1 MSLCGLHRR
10 LRGALVGQFAT
21 VELTS
26 SPGSDRLV
34 RAMRRLGCPEPAI
47 AFYDEHVEADAVH
60 EQIVRHGVIAPL
72 LAAEPHLAAT
82 SCSASAAAASSATA
96 SATRCST
103 RGRSGRSDAARPAAR
118 RPGARRERA
127 MTRRP
132 VAVVTGASRGL
143 GFLLARE
150 LADRGHDL
158 VVNARSESGLA
169 VAAAA
174 CRSAAPQVVTVPGDV
189 ADPALGQQLVD
200 TATERF
206 GRLDVLVTNAGSIQ
220 VGPAFAMR
228 AQDFANAM
236 DLMFYGVLHPVLAAL
251 PVMKERGA
259 GRILV
264 ISSIGGKL
272 PAPHLLPY
280 VAAKHAAVGF
290 AEGLRV
296 EAIRH
301 GITVTCAVPGLMRT
315 GSPRNALFTGDQAG
329 EHRWFTLGDSLPLVS
344 MDAERAARQLVA
356 AALKGKPEVAPHP
369 AGEDRDAGAR
379 PGAVDDDAPGQRG
392 QPAAAERRDA
402 RGPCARATPSRS
414 RRGGSTR

>member
-1 MSLCGLHRR
+1 MS
-10 LRGALVGQFAT
+10 A
-21 VELTS
+21 
-26 SPGSDRLV
+26 
-34 RAMRRLGCPEPAI
+34 
-47 AFYDEHVEADAVH
+47 
-60 EQIVRHGVIAPL
+60 
-72 LAAEPHLAAT
+72 
-82 SCSASAAAASSATA
+82 
-96 SATRCST
+96 
-103 RGRSGRSDAARPAAR
+103 
-118 RPGARRERA
+118 
-127 MTRRP
+127 RP

-158 VVNARSESGLA
+158 VVNARSEPGLA

-174 CRSAAPQVVTVPGDV
+174 LQERGAQVVTVPGDI
-189 ADPALGQQLVD
+189 ADPATGQRLVD
-200 TATERF
+200 TALERF
-206 GRLDVLVTNAGSIQ
+206 DRLDVLVTNAGTIQ

-228 AQDFANAM
+228 AHDFGAAM
-236 DLMFYGVLHPVLAAL
+236 DLMYYGVVHPVLAAL
-251 PVMKERGA
+251 PVMKDRGA

-315 GSPRNALFTGDQAG
+315 GSPRNALFTGDQPA

-344 MDAERAARQLVA
+344 MDAERAAKKLVR
-356 AALKGKPEVAPHP
+356 AALRGTPEIATTPLAKIGMRVHGLAPSTTLRLIGVVNRLLPTDETPRPMRPGHAVERPSRWFGALTALTRRAAHRYHQHDDVASDP
-369 AGEDRDAGAR
+369 AGGR
-379 PGAVDDDAPGQRG
+379 
-392 QPAAAERRDA
+392 
-402 RGPCARATPSRS
+402 
-414 RRGGSTR
+414 STRR

>member
-1 MSLCGLHRR
+1 MN
-10 LRGALVGQFAT
+10 A
-21 VELTS
+21 
-26 SPGSDRLV
+26 
-34 RAMRRLGCPEPAI
+34 
-47 AFYDEHVEADAVH
+47 
-60 EQIVRHGVIAPL
+60 
-72 LAAEPHLAAT
+72 
-82 SCSASAAAASSATA
+82 
-96 SATRCST
+96 
-103 RGRSGRSDAARPAAR
+103 
-118 RPGARRERA
+118 
-127 MTRRP
+127 RP

-174 CRSAAPQVVTVPGDV
+174 LQERGAQVFTVPGDV
-189 ADPALGQQLVD
+189 ADPAVGQRLVD

-206 GRLDVLVTNAGSIQ
+206 GRLDVLVTNAGTIQ

-228 AQDFANAM
+228 AHDFSDAM

-315 GSPRNALFTGDQAG
+315 GSPRNALFTGDQAA

-344 MDAERAARQLVA
+344 MDAARAARQLVG
-356 AALKGKPEVAPHP
+356 AALKGKPEVAPTPLAKIGMRVHGVAP
-369 AGEDRDAGAR
+369 ATTLRLLALVNRLLPTDETPRPLR
-379 PGAVDDDAPGQRG
+379 PGHAVE
-392 QPAAAERRDA
+392 QPARWFGALTGLTRRAARRYHQHDDPA
-402 RGPCARATPSRS
+402 PDPAPAPRPRPTPP
-414 RRGGSTR
+414 